1 MAMTPEEA
9 AAAIRSATSRGYRND
24 LLAKGQARSLIW
36 REGSLP
42 SGAPAFSDLLTYD
55 LLSYA
60 YSLMTQGLRLLDQQ
74 SEFDA
79 ARLAFE
85 SAASALEAVTSRGR
99 ANSDTDFHR
108 LVAGACYHLAR
119 YSARAFSMLHEG
131 LSGANLSVPERAL
144 ALLMLRDLSG
154 LEVLITATRLD
165 ARSSDSGLVD
175 RLESVERDDLAFAAV
190 NPEGE
195 STDMLFGI
203 IDAALSDNF
212 MAAVSIAMLAFE
224 RGEVRL
230 LEDGIARLRTGL
242 ASAGELAIVPQW
254 WCHRLAIHILGDLW
268 SSSFHERLPTT
279 SPDTSLS
286 EWPEYR
292 ELFIATLLR
301 RGRAEIDLW
310 PSQLDAATRALD
322 LARNMVVSLPTSAG
336 KTRIAELCI
345 LACLA
350 SSRRVVFVTPLRAL
364 SAQTEV
370 TLQRTFQPLG
380 KTVSSLYGAIG
391 VSETDE
397 YFLRDSDIIVA
408 TPEKL
413 DFALRN
419 QPDLLNDVGLVVL
432 DEGHM
437 IGLNEREVR
446 YEVQIQRLLRRSD
459 AAGRRIVCLSAILP
473 DGQQLE
479 DFTAWLTGDQAN
491 GLVKKDW
498 RPTRLRFGEVV
509 WKGDHARLD
518 ILVGAETPWI
528 ENFVKA
534 TLPKGRKTR
543 RFPADQRELCI
554 ASAWSLAA
562 EGHSVMIF
570 CPQRSSVEPFAKAIV
585 ELASRGTLTSVLAHE
600 QSVLENALSIGAEW
614 LGSRSA
620 VLACLRLG
628 VAIHHGALP
637 TAFRKEIER
646 LLRDGILRITV
657 SSPTLA
663 QGLNLSAT
671 TVIFHGLNRHG
682 EVIDVSEFRNVIGRA
697 GRAYVDVEGLVL
709 MPMYDRVKDRRDSWR
724 SMIENAKG
732 KEMESGL
739 LRLVL
744 SLMRRMQQKHRFRS
758 LEDFV
763 DYLAGNSAWAFPVL
777 ATEGDK
783 QASAEKD
790 RWDDFVSSLDTAIL
804 SMLGENEVLDPDIET
819 TLDQVLTSSLWTRR
833 LRHRPVDLRQTLLAG
848 LSARA
853 RHIWSR
859 TTVAQRRGYFLAG
872 VGLSTGE
879 QLDAAATVLN
889 QLLVSANGAILAE
902 DADAAV
908 EAIISFAEVA
918 FKIKPFQP
926 EVLPAE
932 WRSVVGSWLRGEMI
946 ADLATNSED
955 DVLRF
960 VEQALMYRLPW
971 AMEAVRVRAV
981 ANHDSLD
988 TGLLVEDLE
997 LAVAVAA
1004 VETGTMNRSA
1014 ATLIRAGFSS
1024 RIAAIQ
1030 AVTRTGGTFTTM
1042 SGLRDWLNEEV
1053 VSSGTED
1060 PNWPTASSH
1069 GLWLQFLASIAPA
1082 TRRPWKK
1089 RQSRLSIRWDS
1100 AHLSPGT
1107 PVRLFDSGNDTLVLA
1122 PDSSR
1127 VGRVTTTLNSHR
1139 LGLIRAAV
1147 GSRPEELDVEY
1158 IGPGD
1163 LTSPHRSN

>member
-1 MAMTPEEA
+1 MIPEEA
-9 AAAIRSATSRGYRND
+9 AAAIRAATSRGYRND
-24 LLAKGQARSLIW
+24 LLAKGQARALIW
-36 REGSLP
+36 REGLLP
-42 SGAPAFSDLLTYD
+42 PGAPAFSDLLSYD

-60 YSLMTQGLRLLDQQ
+60 YSLAMQGLRLLDQQ
-74 SEFDA
+74 SELDA

-85 SAASALEAVTSRGR
+85 NAASALEAVTSRGR
-99 ANSDTDFHR
+99 SDSDTDFHR

-131 LSGANLSVPERAL
+131 LSGANLSSPERAL

-154 LEVLITATRLD
+154 LEALITATRLD
-165 ARSSDSGLVD
+165 GSSRDSSLVD
-175 RLESVERDDLAFAAV
+175 RLESIHLD
-190 NPEGE
+190 GE
-195 STDMLFGI
+195 ATDRLFEI
-203 IDAALSDNF
+203 IDTALADNF
-212 MAAVSIAMLAFE
+212 MAAISIAMLAFE

-230 LEDGIARLRTGL
+230 LDEGIARLRTGL

-254 WCHRLAIHILGDLW
+254 WCHRLAIHVLGDLW

-279 SPDTSLS
+279 SPDASLS

-322 LARNMVVSLPTSAG
+322 LSRNMVVSLPTSAG
-336 KTRIAELCI
+336 KTRVAELCI

-350 SSRRVVFVTPLRAL
+350 AGRRTVFVTPLRAL

-370 TLQRTFQPLG
+370 ALQRTFQPLG

-391 VSETDE
+391 VSETDKN
-397 YFLRDSDIIVA
+397 FLRESDIIVA

-437 IGLNEREVR
+437 IGLSEREVR

-459 AAGRRIVCLSAILP
+459 AVGRRIVCLSAILP

-479 DFTAWLTGDQAN
+479 DFTAWLTGDQPD
-491 GLVKKDW
+491 GLVKKNW

-518 ILVGAETPWI
+518 ILVGAEAPWI
-528 ENFVKA
+528 ENFVGA

-543 RFPADQRELCI
+543 LFPADQRELCI

-570 CPQRSSVEPFAKAIV
+570 CPQRSSVEPFAKSIV
-585 ELASRGTLTSVLAHE
+585 ELANRGTLGSVLAHE
-600 QSVLENALSIGAEW
+600 QSVLENALAIGAEW
-614 LGSRSA
+614 LGGKSA

-637 TAFRKEIER
+637 TPFRKEIER

-671 TVIFHGLNRHG
+671 TVIFHGIHRKG

-709 MPMYDRVKDRRDSWR
+709 LPMFDRVKDRRVAWR
-724 SMIENAKG
+724 SMIDNAKG

-744 SLMRRMQQKHRFRS
+744 SLMRRMNLKHKFRGF
-758 LEDFV
+758 DDV
-763 DYLAGNSAWAFPVL
+763 VAYLAGNAAWSFPVL
-777 ATEGDK
+777 ATESDK
-783 QASAEKD
+783 QAASED
-790 RWDDFVSSLDTAIL
+790 NRWDELITSLDTAIL
-804 SMLGENEVLDPDIET
+804 SMLGENEVLDADIET
-819 TLDQVLTSSLWTRR
+819 ALDQVLSSSLWTRR
-833 LRHRPVDLRQTLLAG
+833 LQHRPEVLRQALFAG
-848 LSARA
+848 LSSRA

-872 VGLSTGE
+872 VGLGTGE

-889 QLLVSANGAILAE
+889 QLLVSANGAILAG
-902 DADAAV
+902 DADVAIDG
-908 EAIISFAEVA
+908 IISFAEVA

-926 EVLPAE
+926 DVLPPE
-932 WRSVVGSWLRGEMI
+932 WSSVLRSWLSGEMI
-946 ADLATNSED
+946 ADLAIDTED

-960 VEQALMYRLPW
+960 VEQSLTYRLPW

-981 ANHDSLD
+981 ANHDSLGD
-988 TGLLVEDLE
+988 GSLVENFE

-1004 VETGTMNRSA
+1004 VETGTLNRSA

-1024 RIAAIQ
+1024 RIAAIN

-1042 SGLRDWLNEEV
+1042 SELRDWLKEEV
-1053 VSSGTED
+1053 VSSSSDD

-1069 GLWLQFLASIAPA
+1069 GLWLQFIASIAPA
-1082 TRRPWKK
+1082 SGRPWKK
-1089 RQSRLSIRWDS
+1089 RQSRVSIRWDS
-1100 AHLSPGT
+1100 SHLDPGT
-1107 PVRLFDSGNDTLVLA
+1107 PVRLFDDGDGTLVLA

-1127 VGRVTTTLNSHR
+1127 VGRLTTTINTHR

-1147 GSRPEELDVEY
+1147 GSQPEELDVEY

-1163 LTSPHRSN
+1163 LFPPHRSN